1 MQVKLQSAEPPV
13 DSAYPVPQH
22 VAIIMDGNGRWA
34 SRRGL
39 PRREGHRAGAENIRA
54 VARCMADR
62 GASYLTLYAFSTE
75 NWRRPQGEVEG
86 LLGILG
92 DILSREVLAL
102 HQDGVRLR
110 HLGRLD
116 RLSSDLRL
124 AIEEAQVFTQDN
136 PGITLSVAFD
146 YGSRDEIL
154 GAIRRMLADN
164 VAPERVDDALLAR
177 YLYTTELPDPDLII
191 RTGGERRLSNFLLWQ
206 AAYSE
211 YYFTPVLWPDFDE
224 AEAARALEEYGLR
237 HRRYGGLAPDE
248 ES

>member
-86 LLGILG
+86 ASGH
-92 DILSREVLAL
+92 SR
-102 HQDGVRLR
+102 
-110 HLGRLD
+110 
-116 RLSSDLRL
+116 
-124 AIEEAQVFTQDN
+124 
-136 PGITLSVAFD
+136 
-146 YGSRDEIL
+146 
-154 GAIRRMLADN
+154 
-164 VAPERVDDALLAR
+164 
-177 YLYTTELPDPDLII
+177 
-191 RTGGERRLSNFLLWQ
+191 
-206 AAYSE
+206 
-211 YYFTPVLWPDFDE
+211 
-224 AEAARALEEYGLR
+224 
-237 HRRYGGLAPDE
+237 
-248 ES
+248 